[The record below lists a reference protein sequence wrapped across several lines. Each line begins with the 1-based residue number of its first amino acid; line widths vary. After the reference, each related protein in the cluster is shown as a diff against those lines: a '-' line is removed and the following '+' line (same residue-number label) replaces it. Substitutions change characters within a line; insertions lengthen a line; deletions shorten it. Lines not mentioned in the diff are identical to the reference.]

1 MSTHNRYIY
10 HCLKCGSIVIR
21 EPGEPTPLCCGNS
34 MNQSAAETVEDA
46 PMKPPHAPHE
56 SPSEDSDEDSD
67 DDNMPL
73 LDGDPPEAVDLAV
86 WFD

>member
-10 HCLKCGSIVIR
+10 HCLKCGSIAIK
-21 EPGEPTPLCCGNS
+21 EMWEECPHCCGAP

-46 PMKPPHAPHE
+46 TGIRSSDASHLPVEKPVVPV
-56 SPSEDSDEDSD
+56 
-67 DDNMPL
+67 
-73 LDGDPPEAVDLAV
+73 PPPDLSV

>member
-10 HCLKCGSIVIR
+10 HCLKCGSISIK
-21 EPGEPTPLCCGNS
+21 ELWEECPQCCGDP

-46 PMKPPHAPHE
+46 PGTMPSKTPCPPAPK
-56 SPSEDSDEDSD
+56 ST
-67 DDNMPL
+67 
-73 LDGDPPEAVDLAV
+73 GAAQPPDLSV

>member
-10 HCLKCGSIVIR
+10 HCLKCGSIAIK
-21 EPGEPTPLCCGNS
+21 EMWEECPHCCGAP

-46 PMKPPHAPHE
+46 TGIRSSDASHPPVEKPVIPV
-56 SPSEDSDEDSD
+56 
-67 DDNMPL
+67 
-73 LDGDPPEAVDLAV
+73 PPPDLSV